1 MSRGAPF
8 TTDWLGTSPL
18 HLTAKFGKLDTS
30 EVLLRAGCSR
40 DARTKV
46 DKTPLHVAAQE
57 GHPEICELLL
67 EHGSDVDAGDM
78 LRMTPLHW
86 AVERGCCATVE
97 ILLRHGANT
106 NIVSKFDKTPL
117 EIASENGRPDIFEI
131 LQNSE
136 NLRMLAID
144 NGGGG
149 DIGEVGHQNNLII
162 SQQEVVSSGPGQ
174 FVGHTLGVGGL
185 QKKTLHISNTFPI
198 VKSEIENH
206 SDPIPLQI
214 NLDPVQIALNSVGE
228 GGISDMSEMESAQ
241 DEAIKLLASHGIT
254 MLPEDSP
261 TLTLTE
267 AGKLALSSSNKVT
280 TSNIITASNIKTM
293 SPISRTT
300 SVPRITKLVTL
311 KTSPIKNEKIT
322 MIPPIKSSPMTVSNS
337 MPDAAENGSGQNKP
351 IRVIKLTPAQAE
363 AFKRSRAAGQ
373 IMFTKDKLLSSP
385 GSNSVSTQE
394 SGINKENGN
403 ILNTNNA
410 SPVNMDEPSSKVIK
424 LENGNRL
431 ATSKEELQKKL
442 QLQLKQKA
450 EEAERLKQETK
461 KREEECEKLKAQLDA
476 LSQ

>member
-1 MSRGAPF
+1 
-8 TTDWLGTSPL
+8 
-18 HLTAKFGKLDTS
+18 
-30 EVLLRAGCSR
+30 
-40 DARTKV
+40 
-46 DKTPLHVAAQE
+46 
-57 GHPEICELLL
+57 
-67 EHGSDVDAGDM
+67 
-78 LRMTPLHW
+78 
-86 AVERGCCATVE
+86 
-97 ILLRHGANT
+97 
-106 NIVSKFDKTPL
+106 
-117 EIASENGRPDIFEI
+117 
-131 LQNSE
+131 
-136 NLRMLAID
+136 MLAID
-144 NGGGG
+144 TGGAG
-149 DIGEVGHQNNLII
+149 DIGEDSHQSNLVI
-162 SQQEVVSSGPGQ
+162 SQQEVVSSTGGQ
-174 FVGHTLGVGGL
+174 FVGHTVGVGGQ
-185 QKKTLHISNTFPI
+185 QKKTLHINNSFQL

-228 GGISDMSEMESAQ
+228 GDISDLSEMESAQ

-293 SPISRTT
+293 SPISRST
-300 SVPRITKLVTL
+300 VPRITKLVTL
-311 KTSPIKNEKIT
+311 KTSPVKNEKIT
-322 MIPPIKSSPMTVSNS
+322 MIPSIKPSPMTVSKS
-337 MPDAAENGSGQNKP
+337 SPDPPENGSGGNKP

-385 GSNSVSTQE
+385 GSNTISAAE
-394 SGINKENGN
+394 NGINKENGN
-403 ILNTNNA
+403 ILNTNIG
-410 SPVNMDEPSSKVIK
+410 SPVMEDEPCSKVLK

-461 KREEECEKLKAQLDA
+461 KREEECERLKAQLEA